1 MRTLVAVD
9 GGNSKTDVVLAD
21 ELGNV
26 LGRVR
31 GAGCSPDA
39 LGPTGSLE
47 VLEPLLAQARS
58 VAGLSA
64 GHTFDAA
71 ALLLAG
77 VDRPEQEAEMVARL
91 QPLGLASELLVTND
105 TFAVLQAGSVSGWGV
120 AVVCGAGLNAVGV
133 TRDGQV
139 GRYQS
144 LGELSGDWGGGHSV
158 GLAAL
163 GAAIRGEDGRGPA
176 TVLTSRLSERF
187 HVPKPQD
194 IAAAIHEDRLDEK
207 VLVDCTPLV
216 FGCAAEG
223 DEESEKIINRVGDE
237 VAVMAIAMMRRL
249 GLENEHPEVVLGGGL
264 MQSGYQ
270 PLVSRTEN
278 LIQESMPSSVVRVL
292 DVPPVI
298 GCVREALR
306 LLSLPPDDTEIAL
319 ARLAK
324 ALPGGDEEADG

>member
-1 MRTLVAVD
+1 MRTLLAVD

-31 GAGCSPDA
+31 GPGCSPDA

-47 VLEPLLAQARS
+47 VLEPLFARVRS
-58 VAGLSA
+58 DAGLVG

-77 VDRPEQEAEMVARL
+77 VDRPAQEAEMVARL
-91 QPLGLASELLVTND
+91 QPLGLARELLVSND
-105 TFAVLQAGSVSGWGV
+105 TFAVLQAGSVNGWGV

-133 TRDGQV
+133 SPDGRV

-144 LGELSGDWGGGHSV
+144 LGELSGDWGGGYAV

-163 GAAIRGEDGRGPA
+163 GSAIRGEDGRGPA

-194 IAAAIHEDRLDEK
+194 IAAAIHEQRLDEQ
-207 VLVDCTPLV
+207 VLVDCAPLV
-216 FGCAAEG
+216 FACAAEG
-223 DEESEKIINRVGDE
+223 DGQSQRIVNRVADE
-237 VAVMAIAMMRRL
+237 VAVMATAMLRRL
-249 GLENEHPEVVLGGGL
+249 GLESEQAEVVLGGGL
-264 MQSGYQ
+264 LQSGYQ
-270 PLVSRTEN
+270 PLVSRTEI
-278 LIQESMPSSVVRVL
+278 LIHATIPSAVVRVL

-298 GCVREALR
+298 GCVREAMR
-306 LLSLPPDDTEIAL
+306 LLSVASDDTEAAL
-319 ARLAK
+319 SRLAK
-324 ALPGGDEEADG
+324 ALASGDEEG